1 MKNKLK
7 NELKQTEGIFPQN
20 LVNDLDRTNL
30 IVEQF
35 IKLQDIIETDE
46 LHYKSKC
53 RKVYNFSECSL
64 PIVF

>member
-46 LHYKSKC
+46 LHYKSK
-53 RKVYNFSECSL
+53 RIKFYNFSECSL

>member
-1 MKNKLK
+1 M
-7 NELKQTEGIFPQN
+7 
-20 LVNDLDRTNL
+20 NDLDRTNL

-46 LHYKSKC
+46 LHYKSKR